1 MKTRLK
7 VLCFGFSIFEQF
19 DLNHVCLFALR
30 KMKMNEKEKKV
41 ESLTISGK
49 FQAYIIQAFVPQAS
63 SGVVDGSTQT
73 VSVRSSL
80 SVSMFLS
87 MGQPSCPL
95 AGDWTIS
102 CQSHTK
108 FQMRL

>member
-19 DLNHVCLFALR
+19 DLNHVFLFALR

-49 FQAYIIQAFVPQAS
+49 FQAYIIQAFVTTGIKWCGGWEHTDSLCRIQPLCLH
-63 SGVVDGSTQT
+63 
-73 VSVRSSL
+73 VS
-80 SVSMFLS
+80 
-87 MGQPSCPL
+87 
-95 AGDWTIS
+95 
-102 CQSHTK
+102 
-108 FQMRL
+108 